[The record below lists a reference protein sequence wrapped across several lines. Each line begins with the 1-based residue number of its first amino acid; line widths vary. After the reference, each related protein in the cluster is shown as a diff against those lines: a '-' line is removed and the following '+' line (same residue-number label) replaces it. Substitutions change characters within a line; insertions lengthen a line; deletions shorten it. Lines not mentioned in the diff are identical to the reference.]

1 MTVIAGTHS
10 HGQGHETVY
19 SQMVSDFLGVPYQS
33 VTLIQGDTDKVAMGG
48 GTIGSRSMTVGGSAL
63 RLAADEII
71 EKGKNIAGHLLEAG
85 ESDIEF
91 ENGTFTVAGTDKNI
105 NIVEIAKMSYTLVMW
120 PPHLGMGLE
129 GIGVF
134 NPGMGNFP
142 NGCQIAEVEIDLE
155 TGKVDLV
162 NMVIVGDVGTVIN
175 PLLLKGQI
183 HGGVTQGVGQALFE
197 NIIYESGSG
206 QLLSASFM
214 DYTMPRA
221 VSYTL

>member
-1 MTVIAGTHS
+1 
-10 HGQGHETVY
+10 
-19 SQMVSDFLGVPYQS
+19 
-33 VTLIQGDTDKVAMGG
+33 
-48 GTIGSRSMTVGGSAL
+48 
-63 RLAADEII
+63 
-71 EKGKNIAGHLLEAG
+71 
-85 ESDIEF
+85 
-91 ENGTFTVAGTDKNI
+91 
-105 NIVEIAKMSYTLVMW
+105 MW

-162 NMVIVGDVGTVIN
+162 NMVILGDVGTVIN

-206 QLLSASFM
+206 QLLSASFL

-221 VSYTL
+221 DDLPLYNSSSYPVPTKTNPLGVKGAGESGTVGAPAAVVNAVVNALSSVGIKDIEMPATPEKVWRALQEAA